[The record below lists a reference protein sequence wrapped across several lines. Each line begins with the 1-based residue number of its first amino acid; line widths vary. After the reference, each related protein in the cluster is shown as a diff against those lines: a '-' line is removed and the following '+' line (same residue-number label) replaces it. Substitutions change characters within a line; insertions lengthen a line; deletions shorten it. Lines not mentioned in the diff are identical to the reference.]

1 MPESGAS
8 RPAKG
13 GQAMIGDKVNTKP
26 KHVKAAA
33 EIFALVRDALR
44 PRLAFA
50 VAGQSGAGK
59 SEIAVELARL
69 FEDVGLKPYIFQ
81 QDDYFHYPPRTNH
94 NRRVDDI
101 GWVGPQ
107 EVDLK
112 RLDAHLDAFKRA
124 PNRMLEKPLVV
135 FGEDRIITE
144 KVDLSPFAVAVAEGT
159 YTTLL
164 QNADYRIFI
173 DRDYFDT
180 LEDRKERGRDV
191 VDAFS
196 ERVLKIE
203 DQVISK
209 HKHRADIIVDKNFSA
224 RLAERREEA
233 D

>member
-1 MPESGAS
+1 
-8 RPAKG
+8 
-13 GQAMIGDKVNTKP
+13 MIGDKVNTKP
-26 KHVKAAA
+26 KHVKAAS
-33 EIFALVRDALR
+33 EIFALVRDSLR
-44 PRLAFA
+44 PRMAFT

-59 SEIAVELARL
+59 SEVAYELARL
-69 FEDVGLKPYIFQ
+69 LEEAGLKPYVFQ

-94 NRRVDDI
+94 NRRVEDI

-112 RLDAHLDAFKRA
+112 RLDAHLDAFKHASSRI
-124 PNRMLEKPLVV
+124 LEKPLVV

-144 KVDLSPFAVAVAEGT
+144 QVDLSPFAVAVAEGT

-203 DQVISK
+203 DKVISR
-209 HKHRADIIVDKNFSA
+209 HKERADIIVDKHFSA
-224 RLAERREEA
+224 RMAEKRGEA
-233 D
+233 G

>member
-1 MPESGAS
+1 
-8 RPAKG
+8 
-13 GQAMIGDKVNTKP
+13 MIGDKVNTKP
-26 KHVKAAA
+26 KHVKAAK
-33 EIFALVRDALR
+33 EIYALVAASLG
-44 PRLAFA
+44 PRMAFT

-69 FEDVGLKPYIFQ
+69 FEEAGLKPYIFQ

-101 GWVGPQ
+101 AWVGPQ

-112 RLDAHLDAFKRA
+112 RLDAHLDAFKHSATRI
-124 PNRMLEKPLVV
+124 LEKPLVV

-144 KVDLSPFAVAVAEGT
+144 QVDLSPFAVVIAEGT

-164 QNADYRIFI
+164 QNADYRVFI
-173 DRDYFDT
+173 DRDYYDT
-180 LEDRKERGRDV
+180 REDRKERGRDV
-191 VDAFS
+191 VDDFS

-203 DQVISK
+203 DAVISK
-209 HKHRADIIVDKNFSA
+209 HRDRADIIVDKNFSV
-224 RLAERREEA
+224 RMAEHPERSK